1 MLNRLN
7 ITIDGRVFQA
17 EQSTNLLRFLRGQ
30 GFAISASCNG
40 SGTCGKCAVEL
51 DGETQLACE
60 VTLTRDCAV
69 KLPVRRQMQITDDYL
84 PAPERAEP
92 RAGFGLAIDLGTT
105 TVAMELIDLS
115 SGESVMKA
123 GFENPQRA
131 FGADVIS
138 RISAS
143 KEHANELQRLICE
156 AISAQAEGLLQ
167 AVAVQAD
174 QVIGVVI
181 SGNTTMIY
189 LLLGYDCACLGVHP
203 FEPGTALQNPYAW
216 GILFGGAIACPVFV
230 VPWVSA
236 FVGGDIVSALLHAP
250 KTSAFSPAF
259 LSAFLL
265 VDLGTNGEIALR
277 HASGLLCTATAAGP
291 AFEGMKTNLYGSEL
305 LDLTAQMLREGTID
319 ETGLLLEENGPLT
332 QKDIREIQLAKSAVR
347 TGIELLMK
355 LAGQPELD
363 AVYLCGGFGKALNP
377 QSAAEIGLLPEAL
390 RTKTIALGNAS
401 LGGAAQLL
409 RAPGARQEIEKILAA
424 QTVNLAA
431 QPEFNEYFMEYLG
444 FE

>member
-1 MLNRLN
+1 MLNLLN
-7 ITIDGRVFQA
+7 ITIDGRTFQA
-17 EQSTNLLRFLRGQ
+17 EPGTNLLRFLRGQ
-30 GFAISASCNG
+30 GFVMSADCNG

-84 PAPERAEP
+84 SAPECTEP
-92 RAGFGLAIDLGTT
+92 RDGFGLAIDLGTT
-105 TVAMELIDLS
+105 TVAIELVDLA
-115 SGESVMKA
+115 SGNSVMKA

-138 RISAS
+138 RISAG
-143 KEHANELQRLICE
+143 KEHAGELRRLICD

-167 AVAVQAD
+167 EVAVQPD
-174 QVIGVVI
+174 QVIEVVI

-203 FEPGTALQNPYAW
+203 FEPGTALQSPYEW
-216 GILFGGAIACPVFV
+216 GSLFGRAIACPVFV
-230 VPWVSA
+230 VPWISA
-236 FVGGDIVSALLHAP
+236 FVGGDIVAALLHAP
-250 KTSAFSPAF
+250 PAA
-259 LSAFLL
+259 SFLL

-277 HASGLLCTATAAGP
+277 HAGKLLCTATAAGP
-291 AFEGMKTNLYGSEL
+291 AFEGMKNNLYGSEL
-305 LDLTAQMLREGTID
+305 LDLTARLLREGSID
-319 ETGLLLEENGPLT
+319 ETGLLLDETGPLT

-347 TGIELLMK
+347 TGIELLLK
-355 LAGQPELD
+355 LTGQPDLG

-377 QSAAEIGLLPEAL
+377 QSAADIGLLPEAL
-390 RTKTIALGNAS
+390 REKTIALGNAS
-401 LGGAAQLL
+401 LGGAAKLL
-409 RAPGARQEIEKILAA
+409 RAPGARREIEEILAA
-424 QTVNLAA
+424 RTVNLAA

-444 FE
+444 FDV

>member
-1 MLNRLN
+1 MLNLLH
-7 ITIDGRVFQA
+7 ITIDGRVFPA
-17 EQSTNLLRFLRGQ
+17 EQGTNLLRFLRGQ
-30 GFAISASCNG
+30 GFAISADCNG

-60 VTLTRDCAV
+60 VTLTHDCSI

-84 PAPERAEP
+84 PAPEQAES
-92 RAGFGLAIDLGTT
+92 RDGFGLAIDLGTT
-105 TVAMELIDLS
+105 TVAIELIDLA
-115 SGESVMKA
+115 SGKSVRKA

-143 KEHANELQRLICE
+143 KEHVDELQRLICD

-167 AVAVQAD
+167 AVAVQPD

-203 FEPGTALQNPYAW
+203 FEPGTALQTPYAW
-216 GILFGGAIACPVFV
+216 DTLFGGAIACPVFV

-250 KTSAFSPAF
+250 KTAS
-259 LSAFLL
+259 FLL
-265 VDLGTNGEIALR
+265 VDLGTNGEIALC
-277 HASGLLCTATAAGP
+277 HPGGLLCTATAAGP

-305 LDLTAQMLREGTID
+305 LDLTARLLREGAID
-319 ETGLLLEENGPLT
+319 ETGLLLDENAPLT

-363 AVYLCGGFGKALNP
+363 AVYLCGGFGKALNV
-377 QSAAEIGLLPEAL
+377 QSAAEIGLLPEAM
-390 RTKTIALGNAS
+390 REKTTALGNAS
-401 LGGAAQLL
+401 LGGAAKLL
-409 RAPGARQEIEKILAA
+409 RAPGARREIDEILTA

-431 QPEFNEYFMEYLG
+431 QREFNEYFMEYLG
-444 FE
+444 FDV